1 MKNNNDEVL
10 NKKVHDLSHLI
21 QICKAGEYGFR
32 QAADELA
39 TKEHRTLALSTAF
52 KRHEFATALE
62 NQVEKFGATPPEHA
76 TVQAGIHRFWMNV
89 RHVMNQR
96 NDAVVLDECR
106 RGEESALEAYQ
117 DIFEAKSLPEI
128 EEMLRAQFMNIIET
142 RDKLFNM
149 IKVEKKEPAAGTVL
163 KF

>member
-1 MKNNNDEVL
+1 MKNNDEVF
-10 NKKVHDLSHLI
+10 KQKVHALNHLI

-39 TKEHRTLALSTAF
+39 SKEHRTLALSTAF
-52 KRHEFATALE
+52 KRHEFAAALE
-62 NQVEKFGATPPEHA
+62 DKVARLGVTPPDHA

-89 RHVMNQR
+89 RHAINQR
-96 NDAVVLDECR
+96 NDQAVLDECR
-106 RGEESALEAYQ
+106 RGDESALKAYQ
-117 DIFEAKSLPEI
+117 DVFEAKSLLEM

-142 RDKLFNM
+142 RDKLFSM
-149 IKVEKKEPAAGTVL
+149 VKVQQQEARAGSVL

>member
-1 MKNNNDEVL
+1 MKNNDEVL
-10 NKKVHDLSHLI
+10 KQKVHALNHLI

-62 NQVEKFGATPPEHA
+62 DKVARLGVTPPDHA

-89 RHVMNQR
+89 RHAINQR
-96 NDAVVLDECR
+96 NDQVVLDECR
-106 RGEESALEAYQ
+106 RGDESALKAYQ
-117 DIFEAKSLPEI
+117 DVFEAKSLPEM

-142 RDKLFNM
+142 RDKLFSM
-149 IKVEKKEPAAGTVL
+149 VKVQEQEARAGSVL